1 MYQFGVG
8 ALFAK
13 FPDGSSVEFGTLQDC
28 NVDFSFDKKE
38 LYGRNQFPVKIARAK
53 GKVDC
58 KATYA
63 DIKAEALNI
72 VLNGSISNGELK
84 VAEPFNATV
93 PNSGEVPIDL
103 PTGAALN
110 QVLKVYNVSGTTK
123 VPMVEVDTPTP
134 TVSGTYYVDDADAAV
149 AGSCT
154 YALTTN
160 FVVGDTVTVEGQTFT
175 AVASAPSVGEFEV
188 GSTIAQSIVNLVT
201 VINNDAAINANYTAT
216 STNTDFTLTENSA
229 GGGNTPGVITVS
241 GTGVITSGTPTQS
254 KAGSVLKIV
263 FSSIDAGLPVQ
274 YQYDY
279 TVNTGKSVEIK
290 NAMMGTAPVFEA
302 EFYAA
307 LDGNPITVVLNNCTS
322 EKLTMNF
329 KNEDFTIPDFSFSAF
344 SDAADVVGHI
354 YLSE

>member
-38 LYGRNQFPVKIARAK
+38 LYGRQQFPVKIARAK

-63 DIKAEALNI
+63 DIKAEALNV

-84 VAEPFNATV
+84 VAEPLNVTV
-93 PNSGEVPIDL
+93 PADGSVAIDL
-103 PTGAALN
+103 PTNGVLN
-110 QVLKVYNVSGTTK
+110 QVLKVYDVSGTTK
-123 VPMVEVDTPTP
+123 VPMTEVQTTP
-134 TVSGTYYVDDADAAV
+134 TVAGTYFVDDGNAPV
-149 AGSCT
+149 AGERT
-154 YALTTN
+154 YTLTTN
-160 FVVGDTVTVEGQTFT
+160 FDVNDIVTVEGIDLK
-175 AVASAPSVGEFEV
+175 AVASAPGADEFEV
-188 GSTIAQSIVNLVT
+188 GSTIKDSIANLT
-201 VINNDAAINANYTAT
+201 AAINANASINAVYTAT
-216 STNTDFTLTENSA
+216 KTNTTFTLTEIAA
-229 GGGNTPGVITVS
+229 GGGDTPGVITVI
-241 GTGVITSGTPTQS
+241 GTGVVTSGTATTS
-254 KAGSVLKIV
+254 VAGSNIHIK
-263 FSSIDAGLPVQ
+263 FAPADEGLAVQ

-279 TVNTGKSVEIK
+279 TVATGKTVELK
-290 NAMMGTAPVFEA
+290 NAMMGTAPIFEA

>member
-72 VLNGSISNGELK
+72 VLNGNISNGELK
-84 VAEPFNATV
+84 VAEPFNVTV
-93 PNSGEVPIDL
+93 PEGGKVAIDL

-123 VPMVEVDTPTP
+123 VPMTEVDTPTP
-134 TVSGTYYVDDADAAV
+134 TVSGTYYVDDGGAAV
-149 AGSCT
+149 AGSRT
-154 YALTTN
+154 YTLTTN
-160 FVVGDTVTVEGQTFT
+160 FVAGDTVAVEGETFT
-175 AVASAPSVGEFEV
+175 AVASTPSTNEFEV
-188 GSTIAQSIVNLVT
+188 GSTFADSITNLV
-201 VINNDAAINANYTAT
+201 ALINATPSINTIYTCTAT
-216 STNTDFTLTENSA
+216 ATTFTLTENSA
-229 GGGNTPGVITVS
+229 GGGNTPAVITVV
-241 GTGVITSGTPTQS
+241 GTGVIASGTATSSTPGTTLS
-254 KAGSVLKIV
+254 IV
-263 FSSIDAGLPVQ
+263 FATADEGLAVQ

-279 TVNTGKSVEIK
+279 TVPTGKSVEIK

>member
-8 ALFAK
+8 SLFAK
-13 FPDGSSVEFGTLQDC
+13 FADGSSVEFGTLQDC

-38 LYGRNQFPVKIARAK
+38 LYGRRQFPVKIARAK

-63 DIKAEALNI
+63 DIKADALNL
-72 VLNGSISNGELK
+72 VLNGTISNGELK
-84 VAEPFNATV
+84 VAEPINVTV
-93 PNSGEVPIDL
+93 PSGGTVAVDL

-110 QVLKVYNVSGTTK
+110 QILKVYNVSGTTK
-123 VPMVEVDTPTP
+123 VPMTEVSGTP
-134 TVSGTYYVDDADAAV
+134 TVSGTYSVADGSAV
-149 AGSCT
+149 AGSRT
-154 YALTTN
+154 YTVTTN
-160 FVVGDTVTVEGQTFT
+160 FAATDTVAVEGVTFT
-175 AVASAPSVGEFEV
+175 AVASSPSTNEFAV
-188 GSTIAQSIVNLVT
+188 GSTIAESITNLV
-201 VINNDAAINANYTAT
+201 ALINATASINTKFTAT
-216 STNTDFTLTENSA
+216 ATATTFTLTENSA
-229 GGGNTPGVITVS
+229 GGGNTPGTITVT
-241 GTGVITSGTPTQS
+241 GTGVITSGTATTS
-254 KAGSVLKIV
+254 SAGTNP
-263 FSSIDAGLPVQ
+263 SIKFATADEGLAVQ

-279 TVNTGKSVEIK
+279 TVSAGKTVEIK
-290 NAMMGTAPVFEA
+290 NSMMGSAPVFEV

-307 LDGNPITVVLNNCTS
+307 LDGVPLTIVLNNCTS

>member
-8 ALFAK
+8 SLFAK

-38 LYGRNQFPVKIARAK
+38 LYGRNQFPVKVARAK

-84 VAEPFNATV
+84 IAEPLNTTV
-93 PNSGEVPIDL
+93 PEGGAVAIDL
-103 PTGAALN
+103 PASAAFN

-123 VPMVEVDTPTP
+123 VPMTEVNETP
-134 TVSGTYYVDDADAAV
+134 TVSGTYQVDDASAAV
-149 AGSCT
+149 AGART
-154 YALTTN
+154 YTVTTN
-160 FVVGDTVTVEGQTFT
+160 FAANDTVAVEGVTFT
-175 AVASAPSVGEFEV
+175 AVASDATTNQFVV
-188 GSTIAQSIVNLVT
+188 GSTIAESITNLVT
-201 VINNDAAINANYTAT
+201 LINATATITAKYTAT
-216 STNTDFTLTENSA
+216 KTDTTFTLTENSA
-229 GGGNTPGVITVS
+229 GGGNTPGTITVT
-241 GTGVITSGTPTQS
+241 GTGVISSGTATES
-254 KAGSVLKIV
+254 AAGGTLHIQFATADEGV
-263 FSSIDAGLPVQ
+263 AVQ

-279 TVNTGKSVEIK
+279 TVSTGKTVEIK
-290 NAMMGTAPVFEA
+290 NAMMGTSPVFEA

-307 LDGNPITVVLNNCTS
+307 LDGVPLTIVLNNCTS
-322 EKLTMNF
+322 EKLTLNF

-344 SDAADVVGHI
+344 ADAADVVGHI
-354 YLSE
+354 YLPE

>member
-84 VAEPFNATV
+84 VAEPFNVTV
-93 PNSGEVPIDL
+93 PDNGEVVIDL

-123 VPMVEVDTPTP
+123 VPMTEVQTTP
-134 TVSGTYYVDDADAAV
+134 TVSGTYFVDDGNAAV
-149 AGSCT
+149 AGACT
-154 YALTTN
+154 YTLATN
-160 FVVGDTVTVEGQTFT
+160 FVAGDTVTVEGQTFT
-175 AVASAPSVGEFEV
+175 AVASTPSVNEFEV
-188 GSTIAQSIVNLVT
+188 GSTIAQSIINLVAL
-201 VINNDAAINANYTAT
+201 INSDAVINANYTAT
-216 STNTDFTLTENSA
+216 YTATDFTLTENSA
-229 GGGNTPGVITVS
+229 GGGNTPSAITVT
-241 GTGVITSGTPTQS
+241 GTGVINSGTPTPS
-254 KAGSVLKIV
+254 TPGSALKIV
-263 FSSIDAGLPVQ
+263 FAPADAGLAVQ

-290 NAMMGTAPVFEA
+290 NAMMGTAPVFEV

>member
-84 VAEPFNATV
+84 VAEPLNVTV
-93 PNSGEVPIDL
+93 PTGGQVAIDL

-123 VPMVEVDTPTP
+123 VPMTEVQTTP
-134 TVSGTYYVDDADAAV
+134 TVAGTYYVDDGNAAV
-149 AGSCT
+149 AGTCT
-154 YALTTN
+154 YTVTTN
-160 FVVGDTVTVEGQTFT
+160 FVAGDTVTVEGQTFA
-175 AVASAPSVGEFEV
+175 AVASTPSVNEFEV
-188 GSTIAQSIVNLVT
+188 GTTIAQSIINLVT
-201 VINNDAAINANYTAT
+201 LINSDATINANYTAT
-216 STNTDFTLTENSA
+216 YTATNFTLTENSA
-229 GGGNTPGVITVS
+229 GGGNTPSAITVS
-241 GTGVITSGTPTQS
+241 GTGVITSGTPTPS
-254 KAGSVLKIV
+254 TPGSTLKIV
-263 FSSIDAGLPVQ
+263 FATADEGLAVQ

-279 TVNTGKSVEIK
+279 TVPTGKSVEIK
-290 NAMMGTAPVFEA
+290 NAMMGTAPVFEV

>member
-8 ALFAK
+8 SLFAK
-13 FPDGSSVEFGTLQDC
+13 FADGSSVEFGTLQDC

-38 LYGRNQFPVKIARAK
+38 LYGRRQFPVKIARAK

-63 DIKAEALNI
+63 DIKADALNL
-72 VLNGSISNGELK
+72 VLNGTISNGELK
-84 VAEPFNATV
+84 VAEPINVTV
-93 PNSGEVPIDL
+93 PTGGAVAIDL

-123 VPMVEVDTPTP
+123 VPMTEVNTTP
-134 TVSGTYYVDDADAAV
+134 TVSGTYQVDAAATAV
-149 AGSCT
+149 AGTRT
-154 YALTTN
+154 YTVTTN
-160 FVVGDTVTVEGQTFT
+160 FVATDTVSVEGVTFT
-175 AVASAPSVGEFEV
+175 AVASSPSTNEFEV
-188 GSTIAQSIVNLVT
+188 GTTIADSITNLV
-201 VINNDAAINANYTAT
+201 ALINATASINTKFTAT
-216 STNTDFTLTENSA
+216 KTSTTFTLTENSA
-229 GGGNTPGVITVS
+229 GGGNTPGTITVT
-241 GTGVITSGTPTQS
+241 GTGVISSGTATASQ
-254 KAGSVLKIV
+254 AGSTLHIQ
-263 FSSIDAGLPVQ
+263 FATADEGLAIQ

-279 TVNTGKSVEIK
+279 TVSTGKSVEIK
-290 NAMMGTAPVFEA
+290 NSMMGSAPVFEV

-307 LDGNPITVVLNNCTS
+307 LDGVPLTIVLNNCTS

>member
-72 VLNGSISNGELK
+72 VLNGNISNGELK
-84 VAEPFNATV
+84 VAEPFNVTV
-93 PNSGEVPIDL
+93 PEGGEVVIDL

-123 VPMVEVDTPTP
+123 VPMVEVQTTP
-134 TVSGTYYVDDADAAV
+134 TVSGTYFVDDGNAAV
-149 AGSCT
+149 AGSRT
-154 YALTTN
+154 YTVTTN
-160 FVVGDTVTVEGQTFT
+160 FVANDTVTVEGQTFT
-175 AVASAPSVGEFEV
+175 AVASDPVVNEFEV
-188 GSTIAQSIVNLVT
+188 GSTISQSIANLVT
-201 VINNDAAINANYTAT
+201 LINSNAVINAKFTASAT
-216 STNTDFTLTENSA
+216 DTNFTLTETSA
-229 GGGNTPGVITVS
+229 GGGNTPGVITVT
-241 GTGVITSGTPTQS
+241 GTGVVNSGTPTES
-254 KAGSVLKIV
+254 KAGSALKIV
-263 FSSIDAGLPVQ
+263 FATADEGLAVQ

-279 TVNTGKSVEIK
+279 TVSTGKSVEIK

>member
-38 LYGRNQFPVKIARAK
+38 LYGRQQFPVKIARAK

-72 VLNGSISNGELK
+72 VLNGNISNGELK
-84 VAEPFNATV
+84 VAEPLNVTV
-93 PNSGEVPIDL
+93 PASLEVPIDL

-123 VPMVEVDTPTP
+123 VPMTEVQTTP
-134 TVSGTYYVDDADAAV
+134 TVAGTYFVDAAATAI
-149 AGSCT
+149 AGSRT
-154 YALTTN
+154 YTLTTN
-160 FVVGDTVTVEGQTFT
+160 FVATDTVTVEGQTFT
-175 AVASAPSVGEFEV
+175 AVASSPSTGEFEV
-188 GSTIAQSIVNLVT
+188 GSTIAQSITNLVAL
-201 VINNDAAINANYTAT
+201 INSDPAINTNYTAT
-216 STNTDFTLTENSA
+216 ATATTFTLTENSA
-229 GGGNTPGVITVS
+229 GGGNTPAVITVS
-241 GTGVITSGTPTQS
+241 GTGVITSGTATTSTP
-254 KAGSVLKIV
+254 GSTLKIV
-263 FSSIDAGLPVQ
+263 FAPADDGLAIQ

-279 TVNTGKSVEIK
+279 TVATGKSVEIK
-290 NAMMGTAPVFEA
+290 NAMMGTAPVFEV

>member
-1 MYQFGVG
+1 
-8 ALFAK
+8 
-13 FPDGSSVEFGTLQDC
+13 LQDC

-38 LYGRNQFPVKIARAK
+38 LYGRNQFPVKVARAK

-63 DIKAEALNI
+63 DIKADALNL
-72 VLNGSISNGELK
+72 VLNGAISAGELK
-84 VAEPFNATV
+84 VAEPLNATIPANGSV
-93 PNSGEVPIDL
+93 AIDL
-103 PTGAALN
+103 PVGAAFN

-123 VPMVEVDTPTP
+123 VPMTEVNETP
-134 TVSGTYYVDDADAAV
+134 TVSGTYQVDEAGAAI
-149 AGSCT
+149 AGART
-154 YALTTN
+154 YTLTTN
-160 FVVGDTVTVEGQTFT
+160 FAADDTVAVEGSTFT
-175 AVASAPSVGEFEV
+175 AVASDASTNQFVV
-188 GSTIAQSIVNLVT
+188 GSTIAESITNLVAL
-201 VINNDAAINANYTAT
+201 INNTATITAKYTAT
-216 STNTDFTLTENSA
+216 KTDTTFTLTENSA
-229 GGGNTPGVITVS
+229 GGGNTPGTITVT
-241 GTGVITSGTPTQS
+241 GTGVISSGTATTSTPGTTLHIRF
-254 KAGSVLKIV
+254 ATA
-263 FSSIDAGLPVQ
+263 DEGLAVQ

-279 TVNTGKSVEIK
+279 TVSTGKSVEIR

>member
-8 ALFAK
+8 SLFAK
-13 FPDGSSVEFGTLQDC
+13 FPDGTSVEFGTLQDC

-38 LYGRNQFPVKIARAK
+38 LYGRNQFPVKVARSK

-72 VLNGSISNGELK
+72 VLNGNISDGELK
-84 VAEPFNATV
+84 VAEPVNAV
-93 PNSGEVPIDL
+93 VASGEVSITV
-103 PTGAALN
+103 PTGGTIN
-110 QVLKVYNVSGTTK
+110 RVLKVYDVSGDTK
-123 VPMVEVDTPTP
+123 VPLTEVSTAP
-134 TVSGTYYVDDADAAV
+134 SAKGTYQVDGLTIKFATAD
-149 AGSCT
+149 
-154 YALTTN
+154 
-160 FVVGDTVTVEGQTFT
+160 EGL
-175 AVASAPSVGEFEV
+175 A
-188 GSTIAQSIVNLVT
+188 
-201 VINNDAAINANYTAT
+201 
-216 STNTDFTLTENSA
+216 
-229 GGGNTPGVITVS
+229 
-241 GTGVITSGTPTQS
+241 
-254 KAGSVLKIV
+254 
-263 FSSIDAGLPVQ
+263 VQ

-279 TVNTGKSVEIK
+279 TVTTGKTVEIK
-290 NAMMGTAPVFEA
+290 NSMMGTAPVFEV

-344 SDAADVVGHI
+344 SNAADVVGHI

>member
-38 LYGRNQFPVKIARAK
+38 LYGRQQFPVKIARAK

-72 VLNGSISNGELK
+72 VLNGNISNGELK
-84 VAEPFNATV
+84 VAEPFNVVV
-93 PNSGEVPIDL
+93 PDSGEVVIDL

-123 VPMVEVDTPTP
+123 VPMVEVDTATP
-134 TVSGTYYVDDADAAV
+134 TVSGTYYVDDGAAAI
-149 AGSCT
+149 AGSRT
-154 YALTTN
+154 YTVTTN
-160 FVVGDTVTVEGQTFT
+160 FANGDDVTIEGQTFT
-175 AVASAPSVGEFEV
+175 AVSGTPGAGEF
-188 GSTIAQSIVNLVT
+188 GIGGTIANSISNLV
-201 VINNDAAINANYTAT
+201 AKINANAVINAKFTAT
-216 STNTDFTLTENSA
+216 KTATTFTLTENSA
-229 GGGNTPGVITVS
+229 GGGNTPGTITVS
-241 GTGVITSGTPTQS
+241 GTGVITSGTATTSAP
-254 KAGSVLKIV
+254 GSALKII
-263 FSSIDAGLPVQ
+263 FATIDAGLSVQ

-279 TVNTGKSVEIK
+279 TVATGKSVQLK

-307 LDGNPITVVLNNCTS
+307 LDGNPITLVLNNCTS

-329 KNEDFTIPDFSFSAF
+329 KNEDFVIPDFSFSAF

>member
-38 LYGRNQFPVKIARAK
+38 LYGRQQFPVKIARAK

-72 VLNGSISNGELK
+72 VLNGNISNGELK
-84 VAEPFNATV
+84 VAEPINVTV
-93 PNSGEVPIDL
+93 PTGGTVNIDL
-103 PTGAALN
+103 PTGSSLN

-123 VPMVEVDTPTP
+123 VPMTEVQTTP
-134 TVSGTYYVDDADAAV
+134 TVAGTYYVDDGNAAV
-149 AGSCT
+149 AGART
-154 YALTTN
+154 YTLTTN
-160 FVVGDTVTVEGQTFT
+160 FVATDTVTVEGQTFT
-175 AVASAPSVGEFEV
+175 AVASSPSAGEFEV
-188 GSTIAQSIVNLVT
+188 GSTIADSITNLVAL
-201 VINNDAAINANYTAT
+201 INATAAINTVYTAT
-216 STNTDFTLTENSA
+216 KTATDFTLTEISA
-229 GGGNTPGVITVS
+229 GGGNTPGTITVT
-241 GTGVITSGTPTQS
+241 GTGVISSGTATTS
-254 KAGSVLKIV
+254 VAGSTLHIQ
-263 FSSIDAGLPVQ
+263 FATADEGLAVQ

-279 TVNTGKSVEIK
+279 TVATGKSVEIK
-290 NAMMGTAPVFEA
+290 NAMMGTAPVFEV

>member
-84 VAEPFNATV
+84 VAEPLNVTV
-93 PNSGEVPIDL
+93 PTGGQVAIDL

-123 VPMVEVDTPTP
+123 VPMTEVQTTP
-134 TVSGTYYVDDADAAV
+134 TVAGTYYVDDGNAAV
-149 AGSCT
+149 AGART
-154 YALTTN
+154 YTLTTN
-160 FVVGDTVTVEGQTFT
+160 FAASDKVTVDGQTFT
-175 AVASAPSVGEFEV
+175 AVASSPSAGEFEV
-188 GSTIAQSIVNLVT
+188 GVTIADSITNLVAL
-201 VINNDAAINANYTAT
+201 INNTAAINTVYTASKT
-216 STNTDFTLTENSA
+216 STTFTLTEIAA
-229 GGGNTPGVITVS
+229 GGGNTPSTITVT
-241 GTGVITSGTPTQS
+241 GTGVITSGTATTSTP
-254 KAGSVLKIV
+254 GSTLHIQ
-263 FSSIDAGLPVQ
+263 FATADEGLAVQ

-279 TVNTGKSVEIK
+279 TVATGKSVEIK
-290 NAMMGTAPVFEA
+290 NAMMGTAPVFEV

>member
-93 PNSGEVPIDL
+93 PANGEVPIDL
-103 PTGAALN
+103 PTNAALN

-123 VPMVEVDTPTP
+123 VPMVEVDSPPP
-134 TVSGTYYVDDADAAV
+134 TVSGTYYVDDANAAV
-149 AGSCT
+149 AGQCV

-160 FVVGDTVTVEGQTFT
+160 FAVGDTVTVEGQVFT
-175 AVASAPSVGEFEV
+175 VVASAPGVNEFAL
-188 GSTIAQSIVNLVT
+188 GSTISQSIANLVT
-201 VINNDAAINANYTAT
+201 LINSNAVINANYTAT
-216 STNTDFTLTENSA
+216 ATNTNFTLTENSA
-229 GGGNTPGVITVS
+229 GGGNTPSAITVS
-241 GTGVITSGTPTQS
+241 GTGVITSGVPTPSTPGNTLNI
-254 KAGSVLKIV
+254 KFATV
-263 FSSIDAGLPVQ
+263 DEGLAIQ

-290 NAMMGTAPVFEA
+290 NAMMGTAPVFEV

>member
-38 LYGRNQFPVKIARAK
+38 LYGRQQFPVKIARAK

-72 VLNGSISNGELK
+72 VLNGTISNGELK
-84 VAEPFNATV
+84 VAEPLNVTV
-93 PNSGEVPIDL
+93 PTGGQVAIDL

-123 VPMVEVDTPTP
+123 VPMTEVQTTP
-134 TVSGTYYVDDADAAV
+134 TVAGTYYVDDGAAAV
-149 AGSCT
+149 AGART
-154 YALTTN
+154 YTLTTN
-160 FVVGDTVTVEGQTFT
+160 FVATDTVTVEGQTFT
-175 AVASAPSVGEFEV
+175 AVASSPSTGEFEV
-188 GSTIAQSIVNLVT
+188 GSTIADSITNLVAL
-201 VINNDAAINANYTAT
+201 INATAAINTVYTAT
-216 STNTDFTLTENSA
+216 KTATTFTLTEIAA
-229 GGGNTPGVITVS
+229 GGGNTPSTISVT
-241 GTGVITSGTPTQS
+241 GTGVITSGTATTSTP
-254 KAGSVLKIV
+254 GSTLHIQ
-263 FSSIDAGLPVQ
+263 FATADEGLAIQ

-279 TVNTGKSVEIK
+279 TVATGKSVEIK
-290 NAMMGTAPVFEA
+290 NAMMGTAPVFEV

>member
-13 FPDGSSVEFGTLQDC
+13 FPDGSSVEFGTLQNC

-38 LYGRNQFPVKIARAK
+38 LYGRQQFPVKIARAK

-58 KATYA
+58 KAAYA

-72 VLNGSISNGELK
+72 VLNGSIANGELK
-84 VAEPFNATV
+84 VAEPINVAV
-93 PNSGEVPIDL
+93 PNTHSVAIDL

-123 VPMVEVDTPTP
+123 VPMTEVQTTP
-134 TVSGTYYVDDADAAV
+134 TVSGTYFVDDGNAAV
-149 AGSCT
+149 AGART
-154 YALTTN
+154 YTVTTN
-160 FVVGDTVTVEGQTFT
+160 FAANDKVTVEGQTFK
-175 AVASAPSVGEFEV
+175 AVASSPSAGEFEV
-188 GSTIAQSIVNLVT
+188 GSTIADSITNLVT
-201 VINNDAAINANYTAT
+201 LINATAAINTVYTCTKTAT
-216 STNTDFTLTENSA
+216 TFTLTEIAA
-229 GGGNTPGVITVS
+229 GGGNTPSTVAVVGSGVV
-241 GTGVITSGTPTQS
+241 TSGTATTS
-254 KAGSVLKIV
+254 TAGSTL
-263 FSSIDAGLPVQ
+263 SIKFATADEGLSIQ

-279 TVNTGKSVEIK
+279 TVATGKSVEIK

-322 EKLTMNF
+322 EKLSLNF

>member
-38 LYGRNQFPVKIARAK
+38 LYGRQQFPVKIARAK

-63 DIKAEALNI
+63 DIKAEALNV
-72 VLNGSISNGELK
+72 VLNGNISNGELK
-84 VAEPFNATV
+84 VAEPLNVTV
-93 PNSGEVPIDL
+93 PDDGIVAIDL
-103 PTGAALN
+103 PTNAALN
-110 QVLKVYNVSGTTK
+110 QVLKVYDVSGTTK
-123 VPMVEVDTPTP
+123 VPMTEVQTTP
-134 TVSGTYYVDDADAAV
+134 TVAGTYFVDDGNAAV
-149 AGSCT
+149 AGKRT
-154 YALTTN
+154 YTVTTN
-160 FVVGDTVTVEGQTFT
+160 FVATDTVTIEGQTFT
-175 AVASAPSVGEFEV
+175 AVASSPATGEFEV
-188 GSTIAQSIVNLVT
+188 GATISASITNLVT
-201 VINNDAAINANYTAT
+201 AINATPAINTIYTAT
-216 STNTDFTLTENSA
+216 NTNTTFTLTEIAA
-229 GGGNTPGVITVS
+229 GGGNTPGTITVA
-241 GTGVITSGTPTQS
+241 GTGVVTSGTATNS
-254 KAGSVLKIV
+254 VAGSTLHIQ
-263 FSSIDAGLPVQ
+263 FATADAGLAVQ

-279 TVNTGKSVEIK
+279 TVASGKTVEIK
-290 NAMMGTAPVFEA
+290 NAMMGTAPVFEV

-307 LDGNPITVVLNNCTS
+307 LDGVPLTVVLNNCTS

>member
-84 VAEPFNATV
+84 VAEPFNVTV
-93 PNSGEVPIDL
+93 PEGGEVVIDL

-123 VPMVEVDTPTP
+123 VPMVEVQTAP
-134 TVSGTYYVDDADAAV
+134 TVSGTYFIDDGNAAV
-149 AGSCT
+149 AGTRT
-154 YALTTN
+154 YTVTTN
-160 FVVGDTVTVEGQTFT
+160 FVAGDTVTVEGQTFT
-175 AVASAPSVGEFEV
+175 AVASAPAANEFEV
-188 GSTIAQSIVNLVT
+188 GTTISQSIANLV
-201 VINNDAAINANYTAT
+201 ALINANAVINANFTASAT
-216 STNTDFTLTENSA
+216 DTNFTLTETSA
-229 GGGNTPGVITVS
+229 GGGHTPGAITVT
-241 GTGVITSGTPTQS
+241 GTGAITNGTPTDS
-254 KAGSVLKIV
+254 KAGSALKIV
-263 FSSIDAGLPVQ
+263 FATVDEGLAVQ

-279 TVNTGKSVEIK
+279 TVSTGKSVEIK

-307 LDGNPITVVLNNCTS
+307 LDGNPITVVLNQCTS

>member
-84 VAEPFNATV
+84 VAEPLNVTV
-93 PNSGEVPIDL
+93 PTGGQVAIDL

-123 VPMVEVDTPTP
+123 VPMTEVQTTP
-134 TVSGTYYVDDADAAV
+134 TVAGTYFVDDGNAAV
-149 AGSCT
+149 AGTCT
-154 YALTTN
+154 YTVTTN
-160 FVVGDTVTVEGQTFT
+160 FVAGDTVTVEGQTFT
-175 AVASAPSVGEFEV
+175 AVASAPSVNEFEV
-188 GSTIAQSIVNLVT
+188 GTTIAQSIINLVT
-201 VINNDAAINANYTAT
+201 LINSDATINANYTAT
-216 STNTDFTLTENSA
+216 YTATNFTLTENSA
-229 GGGNTPGVITVS
+229 GGGNTPSAITVS
-241 GTGVITSGTPTQS
+241 GTGVITSGTPTPS
-254 KAGSVLKIV
+254 TPGSTLKIV
-263 FSSIDAGLPVQ
+263 FATADEGLAVQ

-279 TVNTGKSVEIK
+279 TVPTGKSVEIK
-290 NAMMGTAPVFEA
+290 NAMMGTAPVFEV